1 MTGHVGALRDDR
13 VLDHSHIACARR
25 SGQKGDLCIGKVAA
39 MIKLD
44 NTKAL
49 KALGLRPTDGF
60 NVEDNASADSYDDVT
75 MGEYAPA
82 PEVDSKEHAPQRR
95 AAETFTFPTVRSG
108 RPISCLNA
116 AATSVLASQQALL

>member
-1 MTGHVGALRDDR
+1 MTGQVGALRDDR
-13 VLDHSHIACARR
+13 VLDHSHITCARR

-39 MIKLD
+39 TIKLD
-44 NTKAL
+44 QTKAF
-49 KALGLRPTDGF
+49 KALGMRPTDGF
-60 NVEDNASADSYDDVT
+60 NVEDSATADSYEDVT
-75 MGEYAPA
+75 MSQYAPA
-82 PEVDSKEHAPQRR
+82 PEVDSKQHAPQRR

>member
-39 MIKLD
+39 MVKLD

-49 KALGLRPTDGF
+49 KALGMRPTDGF
-60 NVEDNASADSYDDVT
+60 NVEDNV
-75 MGEYAPA
+75 GR
-82 PEVDSKEHAPQRR
+82 QLRR
-95 AAETFTFPTVRSG
+95 RYYG
-108 RPISCLNA
+108 
-116 AATSVLASQQALL
+116 

>member
-1 MTGHVGALRDDR
+1 
-13 VLDHSHIACARR
+13 
-25 SGQKGDLCIGKVAA
+25 

-44 NTKAL
+44 KTKAL
-49 KALGLRPTDGF
+49 KALGMRPTVGF
-60 NVEDNASADSYDDVT
+60 NVEDSATADSYENVT

-108 RPISCLNA
+108 
-116 AATSVLASQQALL
+116 